1 MFPCFTLKKRGNTLK
16 SFIHACIV
24 SHRLLTKKML
34 SNANFDITIINK
46 MYELH
51 LYLGIND

>member
-1 MFPCFTLKKRGNTLK
+1 MFPCFALKKRGNTLK

-24 SHRLLTKKML
+24 SHRLLIKKDAL
-34 SNANFDITIINK
+34 KCKFPITIIKK

>member
-1 MFPCFTLKKRGNTLK
+1 MDCFSSMAHKKDALKCK
-16 SFIHACIV
+16 FH
-24 SHRLLTKKML
+24 
-34 SNANFDITIINK
+34 ITIINK

>member
-1 MFPCFTLKKRGNTLK
+1 MFPCFALKKRGNTLK

-24 SHRLLTKKML
+24 SHQLLIKKDAL
-34 SNANFDITIINK
+34 KCKFPITIIKK